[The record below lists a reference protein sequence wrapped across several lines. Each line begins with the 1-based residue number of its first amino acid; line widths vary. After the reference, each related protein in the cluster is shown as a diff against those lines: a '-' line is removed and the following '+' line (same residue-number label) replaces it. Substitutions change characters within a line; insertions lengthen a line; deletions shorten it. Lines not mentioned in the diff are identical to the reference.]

1 MAGRFNTLRAELKHC
16 GGTLEGKVAGS
27 ATLHLFVL
35 FFAANAWWMRAG
47 KLRPVGSPAGS
58 HLLMIYKPAKEQFQ
72 QAGTRKPLVRTV
84 RHPNE
89 PTVALAQL
97 PDLEKASKAGSDQPM
112 GTGE

>member
-27 ATLHLFVL
+27 ATLHLLVL

-58 HLLMIYKPAKEQFQ
+58 HLLMTYKPAQEVPQEP
-72 QAGTRKPLVRTV
+72 GTPKRPIHTRRPPKRPIVAPLQV
-84 RHPNE
+84 
-89 PTVALAQL
+89 
-97 PDLEKASKAGSDQPM
+97 PDLQEARTPGSDQPL
-112 GTGE
+112 